1 MNTDKH
7 GFNFTG
13 ARVIAMFGVPPLGG
27 TSGVVH
33 PNRLKAKLRT
43 IQSEIENRKSKI

>member
-1 MNTDKH
+1 MNTDKY

-27 TSGVVH
+27 TSVVVH
-33 PNRLKAKLRT
+33 PNRLKAELRT
-43 IQSEIENRKSKI
+43 VQSAIGNRQSEI